1 LIEETREE
9 GTLEKRKIRRISGI
23 RREGLKKR
31 CDGRTQRER
40 VKCNFKNLVER
51 FDGRWGEF

>member
-1 LIEETREE
+1 LRKLIEKTREE

-40 VKCNFKNLVER
+40 VKCNFKDLVE
-51 FDGRWGEF
+51 